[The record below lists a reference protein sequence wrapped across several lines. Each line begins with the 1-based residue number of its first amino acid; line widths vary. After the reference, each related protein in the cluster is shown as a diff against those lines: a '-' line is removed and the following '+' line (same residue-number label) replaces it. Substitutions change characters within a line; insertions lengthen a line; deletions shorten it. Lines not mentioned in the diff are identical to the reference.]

1 MVNGA
6 GLAMATMDLI
16 KLSGGMPANFLDVG
30 GGASA
35 QTVAQAFKIIL
46 SDPNVKAVLINIF
59 GGIMRCDVI
68 AQGVI
73 DAVREVGVTIPVV
86 VRLEGTNVELGRKM
100 LADAVTTSGLPIQ
113 ASDDLDQAARLAV
126 KAAEAN

>member
-1 MVNGA
+1 
-6 GLAMATMDLI
+6 
-16 KLSGGMPANFLDVG
+16 
-30 GGASA
+30 
-35 QTVAQAFKIIL
+35 
-46 SDPNVKAVLINIF
+46 VKAVLINIF

-73 DAVREVGVTIPVV
+73 DAVKDVGVTIPVV

-126 KAAEAN
+126 NAAEAN

>member
-1 MVNGA
+1 
-6 GLAMATMDLI
+6 MATMDLI

-73 DAVREVGVTIPVV
+73 DAVKEVGVTIPVI

-100 LADAVTTSGLPIQ
+100 LADSGLSIL
-113 ASDDLDQAARLAV
+113 ASDDLDAAAKMAV
-126 KAAEAN
+126 SAVGGH